1 MHKGCLFLTLRTFSA
16 TGGIEK
22 VSRQLGKALYDL
34 SIDNAGK
41 LDVYSMYDNKEEI
54 DEKYFPRSV
63 FKGFNEY
70 KVWFML
76 ASFFTGIKKDKVILS
91 HINLLLPGVLI
102 KIFSSKTKLIM
113 LAHGIEVWD
122 TLPAWKRWMLG
133 KCDKILPVSSFT
145 KNKMITA
152 QRIDENKLAV
162 LNNCL
167 DPFLSVPKNAGK
179 DARLLKRYGLQKDDI
194 ILMTLTRLS
203 SKEKYKGY
211 DNVLAAMPDLKK
223 QYACIKYLILGKYDY
238 AEKKRLNRIISE
250 LKLED
255 DVIITGYIPDDEIAA
270 HFETADI
277 YIMPSKKEGFGL
289 VFIEAMYYGK
299 PVVAGNKDGSADAL
313 GNGEFGLLV
322 DPDDTIAIKK
332 GIEAIL
338 NNRAQYVPLMEN
350 VLDKFSFSNYKK
362 KLGKILFDIS
372 ADNV

>member
-41 LDVYSMYDNKEEI
+41 LDVYSMYDHNDEI
-54 DEKYFPRSV
+54 EEKYFPRSV

-76 ASFFTGIKKDKVILS
+76 AAFFSGIKKDKVILS
-91 HINLLLPGVLI
+91 HINLLLPGILI
-102 KIFSSKTKLIM
+102 KTFSSKTKLIM

-145 KNKMITA
+145 KEKMITA

-162 LNNCL
+162 LNNSL
-167 DPFLSVPKNAGK
+167 DPFLSAPKNSGK
-179 DARLLKRYGLQKDDI
+179 DARLLKRYGLQKDDT

-211 DNVLAAMPDLKK
+211 DNVLAAMPDLKQ
-223 QYACIKYLILGKYDY
+223 QYPGIKYLILGKYDY
-238 AEKKRLNRIISE
+238 AERKRLNKIISD
-250 LKLED
+250 LNLDD

-313 GNGEFGLLV
+313 GNGEFGVLV
-322 DPDDTIAIKK
+322 DPDDSEEIKI
-332 GIEAIL
+332 GIEKIL
-338 NNRAQYVPLMEN
+338 KQFEVYRPSFEN
-350 VLDKFSFSNYKK
+350 VLKRFSFENYKK
-362 KLGKILFDIS
+362 KLQEVLLK
-372 ADNV
+372 V